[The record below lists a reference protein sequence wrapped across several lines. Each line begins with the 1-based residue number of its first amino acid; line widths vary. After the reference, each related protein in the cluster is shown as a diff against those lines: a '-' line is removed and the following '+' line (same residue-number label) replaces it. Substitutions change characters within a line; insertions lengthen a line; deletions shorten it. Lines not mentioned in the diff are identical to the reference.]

1 MNSPILSYLSSYGID
16 PAYIMIGLL
25 VLILIL
31 FILYIRTLC
40 RMKKFYRAYDRFM
53 RGKDMESMEDTMLK
67 QFDRLEALEAS
78 DEKKEKQISEA
89 LISLICFS
97 FFSSDAYQKTGL
109 VKYDAFREMSGKL
122 SYALA
127 LLDKNNNGFMVN
139 SMYSREGCY
148 SYVKEIIKGESYITL
163 SEEEQEALKMAIES
177 NGDIV
182 SDK

>member
-67 QFDRLEALEAS
+67 QFDRLEALET
-78 DEKKEKQISEA
+78 DQ
-89 LISLICFS
+89 
-97 FFSSDAYQKTGL
+97 
-109 VKYDAFREMSGKL
+109 
-122 SYALA
+122 
-127 LLDKNNNGFMVN
+127 
-139 SMYSREGCY
+139 
-148 SYVKEIIKGESYITL
+148 
-163 SEEEQEALKMAIES
+163 
-177 NGDIV
+177 
-182 SDK
+182 

>member
-53 RGKDMESMEDTMLK
+53 MEDTMLK

-78 DEKKEKQISEA
+78 DEKKEKQISEIFEN
-89 LISLICFS
+89 LQIV
-97 FFSSDAYQKTGL
+97 YQKTGL

>member
-1 MNSPILSYLSSYGID
+1 
-16 PAYIMIGLL
+16 
-25 VLILIL
+25 
-31 FILYIRTLC
+31 
-40 RMKKFYRAYDRFM
+40 MKKFYRAYDRFM
-53 RGKDMESMEDTMLK
+53 RGKDMESMEDTMIK

-78 DEKKEKQISEA
+78 DEKKEKQISE
-89 LISLICFS
+89 IFQIV
-97 FFSSDAYQKTGL
+97 YQKTGL